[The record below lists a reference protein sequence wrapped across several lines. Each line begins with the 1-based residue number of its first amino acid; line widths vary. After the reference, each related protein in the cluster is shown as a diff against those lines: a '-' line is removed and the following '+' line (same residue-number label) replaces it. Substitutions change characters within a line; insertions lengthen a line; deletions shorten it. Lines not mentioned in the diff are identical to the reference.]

1 MRGEELKAQLE
12 VQAPKGGGGPPSTEG
27 GGAEG
32 AVVVEVSWQRGRRI
46 SGQSYL
52 LIH

>member
-1 MRGEELKAQLE
+1 MRGEELTAQLE
-12 VQAPKGGGGPPSTEG
+12 VEAPKVGGPPSTEG

-32 AVVVEVSWQRGRRI
+32 AVVVEESWQRGRRI